1 MLRFKDDDGQ
11 WIVRR
16 FFFSKWT
23 LREGWDNP
31 NVFTICKLRSS
42 GSEISKLQ
50 EVGRG
55 LRLPVDETGHRNTT
69 TEFKLNYIV
78 DFTEADFAERL
89 VKEINSQLKVVHVV
103 DKITEE
109 DIRRVAE
116 LRKMDPED
124 LVEELAMKK
133 FISPLTFMVK
143 EENRNA
149 FLDEYPE
156 FAVPDDFAG
165 KIENR
170 NKAEQK
176 KIKIRR
182 ENFNQLREL
191 WQKINSKYV
200 LFFDKE
206 IGEKLAA
213 ALPNPIL
220 SFTDYYTAR
229 MAYGEY
235 VKRLSRATS
244 VPVAMLH
251 EAIKIWVKNHPHVAI
266 NDCFTE
272 HTLGENIN
280 NIKNWMVDNLQGQF
294 HYQRTHLSPL
304 QTALTD
310 AKGEALPEIVQARVG
325 MKMEENA
332 IVSDKY
338 LYDKLV
344 YDSPLER
351 VNIRNDIDSVTVYG
365 KIPTKSL
372 QIPTIANSSY
382 SPDFMYVVR
391 HKDGQTRLN
400 LIVETKDIARE
411 SELRGEEKAKIAC
424 AKLFFESLERDGYN
438 VKYERQINSKGVGEI
453 IKEILGNN

>member
-1 MLRFKDDDGQ
+1 
-11 WIVRR
+11 
-16 FFFSKWT
+16 
-23 LREGWDNP
+23 
-31 NVFTICKLRSS
+31 
-42 GSEISKLQ
+42 
-50 EVGRG
+50 
-55 LRLPVDETGHRNTT
+55 
-69 TEFKLNYIV
+69 
-78 DFTEADFAERL
+78 
-89 VKEINSQLKVVHVV
+89 
-103 DKITEE
+103 
-109 DIRRVAE
+109 
-116 LRKMDPED
+116 
-124 LVEELAMKK
+124 
-133 FISPLTFMVK
+133 
-143 EENRNA
+143 
-149 FLDEYPE
+149 
-156 FAVPDDFAG
+156 
-165 KIENR
+165 
-170 NKAEQK
+170 
-176 KIKIRR
+176 
-182 ENFNQLREL
+182 
-191 WQKINSKYV
+191 
-200 LFFDKE
+200 
-206 IGEKLAA
+206 
-213 ALPNPIL
+213 
-220 SFTDYYTAR
+220 

-235 VKRLSRATS
+235 IKRLSRATS

-251 EAIKIWVKNHPHVAI
+251 EAIKTWVKNHPKVAI

-310 AKGEALPEIVQARVG
+310 AQGEALPEIVQARIG

-351 VNIRNDIDSVTVYG
+351 VNIRNVIDSVTVYG

-400 LIVETKDIARE
+400 LIVETKDIAMD
-411 SELRGEEKAKIAC
+411 SQLRGEEKAKIAC

-438 VKYERQINSKGVGEI
+438 VKYKRQINSKGVGEI
-453 IKEILGNN
+453 IKEILENN